1 MYGIVTY
8 HSSVCHH
15 RASVQEIPDRE
26 YTVKGLQEGKEY
38 EFRVAAVNAAGV
50 GDFSD
55 ETSAIKAAPPP
66 GQEVSAEES
75 CLFATDCSS

>member
-1 MYGIVTY
+1 MVTNL
-8 HSSVCHH
+8 SVCDGS
-15 RASVQEIPDRE
+15 ANVQEIPDRE

-38 EFRVAAVNAAGV
+38 EFRVAAVNAAGT

-66 GQEVSAEES
+66 GQ
-75 CLFATDCSS
+75 DCGFIF